1 MKNKIYFGISLI
13 IVGLSGIM
21 IGLINKIYW
30 IDYICWPIEFIG
42 FELLYSGLCKIED
55 KFEELEKEFK
65 RYLTNKK

>member
-65 RYLTNKK
+65 RHLTNKK